1 MCTTD
6 NENVGLSPMI
16 FLPNDLSV
24 PNDLSKKAGLALG
37 FWFYAFRGFIQ
48 PPTAAR

>member
-16 FLPNDLSV
+16 L
-24 PNDLSKKAGLALG
+24 LALEVEG
-37 FWFYAFRGFIQ
+37 VWQDFG
-48 PPTAAR
+48 TAWEE